1 MDDGVSRDVGGP
13 TRSVCGRT
21 RSAGQDPTE
30 KQGGRK
36 VTQVGTKTTAVAN
49 TIKVQSVRPCL
60 TFKEGAEEAVN
71 FYVSL
76 FPNSKVLSLM
86 RAEGIGTIPDGSL
99 LHATFELDGQ
109 EYTAFDGGPSFSFT
123 EAFSFVATCE
133 SQEEIDETWSRLSEG
148 GEEGPCG
155 WLKDRFGVSWQ
166 VVPAALAEM
175 LSEPKSGNPAKMME
189 ALLKMRKLDIAKLEQ
204 AFRSG
209 V

>member
-1 MDDGVSRDVGGP
+1 M
-13 TRSVCGRT
+13 
-21 RSAGQDPTE
+21 
-30 KQGGRK
+30 
-36 VTQVGTKTTAVAN
+36 TQVGTQTTAVAN
-49 TIKVQSVRPCL
+49 KIKVQSVRPCL

-123 EAFSFVATCE
+123 EAFSFVATCKT
-133 SQEEIDETWSRLSEG
+133 QEEIDETWSRLSEG

-155 WLKDRFGVSWQ
+155 WLKDRFGISWQ
-166 VVPAALAEM
+166 VVPAALSEM
-175 LSEPKSGNPAKMME
+175 LSDPKSGNPAKMME
-189 ALLKMRKLDIAKLEQ
+189 ALLKMRKLDIATLQQ
-204 AFRSG
+204 AYRSG
-209 V
+209 A